1 MQEFLKLLILF
12 QHLEEL
18 RCVHL
23 LGLLECA
30 EHDVLW
36 CACLVGDRALHLVV
50 VVGAHGTKGSS
61 AANVLVQLVLE
72 VDEGV
77 VRL

>member
-30 EHDVLW
+30 EHNFLRRTS
-36 CACLVGDRALHLVV
+36 LVGDRALHLIV

>member
-1 MQEFLKLLILF
+1 MQKFLKLLILF
-12 QHLEEL
+12 QHFEEL

-30 EHDVLW
+30 EHDILW
-36 CACLVGDRALHLVV
+36 RTCLVGDRALHFVV
-50 VVGAHGTKGSS
+50 VVGAHGAKGSS

-72 VDEGV
+72 VDE
-77 VRL
+77 